1 MSETVT
7 VLVAA
12 FGGGLAG
19 AILQPVVTYVLHRV
33 RSGEEIR
40 KRRERSLRRMLNS
53 RMALGRSASS
63 LSLRVL
69 LYEAG
74 PLSEPPDI
82 LGELNKITEKFAAD
96 SAVAWQ
102 PERIEDPSLGEMA
115 RQYYAKSN
123 DLLLGMAEPET
134 RPKDGGIQLQKDL
147 TTLQRDIARRM
158 DELNWPEVDD

>member
-1 MSETVT
+1 
-7 VLVAA
+7 LLAA

-19 AILQPVVTYVLHRV
+19 AVLQPLVVHGLERIR
-33 RSGEEIR
+33 RSEEIR
-40 KRRERSLRRMLNS
+40 KSRERSLRRMLNS
-53 RMALGRSASS
+53 RMAVGRSASA
-63 LSLRVL
+63 LSFNAWLHETGL
-69 LYEAG
+69 L
-74 PLSEPPDI
+74 PEPPDVLSEFRKI
-82 LGELNKITEKFAAD
+82 GERFVAD

-134 RPKDGGIQLQKDL
+134 QSKDGGIQLMKDL
-147 TTLQRDIARRM
+147 TTLQCDIARRM